1 MLVRCL
7 SLCLFLFAAAAET
20 AHAQSAADFY
30 HGQTIS
36 MVVSSS
42 AGGGYDTLSR
52 AVAKFLGRH
61 IPGSPSVIVRNMPGA
76 GGILAMNYLA
86 NVAPRDGL
94 TIGQVQNNTPF
105 EPLFGTKEATYDA
118 TKMIWL
124 GTPSVETA
132 LLIVWHTSPIMTIE
146 DARRTPMTAGASGAN
161 STPSFYARVL
171 NELLGLK
178 LKIIA
183 GYPGQNEAFLAME
196 RGELD
201 TYGDTFWSALTSTKP
216 DWISEKKIRILLQYG
231 PQKEAALP
239 DVPYGP
245 DLVSGDDDKKLF
257 EAAYAPLAAGRPFVA
272 PPGVPAERAA
282 ALRVGLLATFKDPDF
297 LAEATRMHLI
307 INKPISGEDMQ
318 AQVARVYEMPQRIV
332 DRLRRIAQK
341 Q

>member
-1 MLVRCL
+1 MFIRRIW
-7 SLCLFLFAAAAET
+7 LCLLLTAAAMPT
-20 AHAQSAADFY
+20 ARAQSVADFY
-30 HGQTIS
+30 RGQSIS
-36 MVVSSS
+36 MAVSSS

-52 AVAKFLGRH
+52 AVAKRLGKH
-61 IPGSPSVIVRNMPGA
+61 IPGNPSVIVRNMPGA

-105 EPLFGTKEATYDA
+105 EPLFGTKEANYDA

-124 GTPSVETA
+124 GTPSIETA

-146 DARRTPMTAGASGAN
+146 DAKRMPMTAGASGAN
-161 STPSFYARVL
+161 STPSFYARLL

-178 LKIIA
+178 IKIIL
-183 GYPGQNEAFLAME
+183 GYPGQNEAFLAIE

-201 TYGDTFWSALTSTKP
+201 SYGDTFWSALTSTRP
-216 DWISEKKIRILLQYG
+216 DWLKEKKIRILVQYG
-231 PQKEAALP
+231 PEKEAALP

-245 DLVSGDDDKKLF
+245 DLVNNEDDKKLF

-272 PPGVPAERAA
+272 PPGVPPERAA
-282 ALRVGLLATFKDPDF
+282 ALRAGLLATFEDPDF
-297 LAEATRMHLI
+297 LAEAARSRLV
-307 INKPISGEDMQ
+307 INKPTSGEAMQ
-318 AQVARVYEMPQRIV
+318 ARIAAVYQMPTRIL

>member
-1 MLVRCL
+1 MFIHRL
-7 SLCLFLFAAAAET
+7 SFFVLLTAAAVHT
-20 AHAQSAADFY
+20 ARAQSVADFY
-30 HGQTIS
+30 RGRSIS

-52 AVAKFLGRH
+52 AVAQYLGQH
-61 IPGSPSVIVRNMPGA
+61 IPGSPSVIVRDMPGA

-86 NVAPRDGL
+86 QVAPRDGL

-105 EPLFGTKEATYDA
+105 EPLFGTKEADYDA
-118 TKMIWL
+118 TKMTWL

-146 DARRTPMTAGASGAN
+146 DAKRIPLTAGASGAN
-161 STPSFYARVL
+161 STPSFYARLL

-178 LKIIA
+178 IKIIL
-183 GYPGQNEAFLAME
+183 GYPGQNEAFLAMQ

-201 TYGDTFWSALTSTKP
+201 SYGDTFWSALTSTRP
-216 DWISEKKIRILLQYG
+216 DWIKENKIRILVQYG

-245 DLVSGDDDKKLF
+245 DLVKSEDDKKLF

-272 PPGVPAERAA
+272 PPGLPAERAA
-282 ALRVGLLATFKDPDF
+282 ALRAGLLATFTDPQF
-297 LAEATRMHLI
+297 LADAEKKRLI
-307 INKPISGEDMQ
+307 INKPTSGEAMQ
-318 AQVARVYEMPQRIV
+318 AQIARVYQMPQRII

>member
-1 MLVRCL
+1 MFIRCIWV
-7 SLCLFLFAAAAET
+7 CLLLTAAAMPA
-20 AHAQSAADFY
+20 ARAQSVADFY
-30 HGQTIS
+30 RGQSIS
-36 MVVSSS
+36 MAVSSS

-52 AVAKFLGRH
+52 AVAKRLGRH
-61 IPGSPSVIVRNMPGA
+61 IPGNPSVIVRNMPGA

-105 EPLFGTKEATYDA
+105 EPLFGTKEANYDA

-124 GTPSVETA
+124 GTPSIETA

-146 DARRTPMTAGASGAN
+146 DAKRMPMTAGASGAN
-161 STPSFYARVL
+161 STPSFYARLL

-178 LKIIA
+178 IKIIL
-183 GYPGQNEAFLAME
+183 GYPGQNEAFLAIE

-201 TYGDTFWSALTSTKP
+201 SYGDTFWSALTSTRP
-216 DWISEKKIRILLQYG
+216 DWLKEKKIRILVQYG
-231 PQKEAALP
+231 PEKEAALP

-245 DLVSGDDDKKLF
+245 DLVNNEDDKKLF

-272 PPGVPAERAA
+272 PPGVPPERAA
-282 ALRVGLLATFKDPDF
+282 ALRAGLLATFEDPDF
-297 LAEATRMHLI
+297 LAEAARSRLV
-307 INKPISGEDMQ
+307 INKPTSGEAMQ
-318 AQVARVYEMPQRIV
+318 ARIAAVYQMPTRIL

>member
-1 MLVRCL
+1 MFSRAALFCL
-7 SLCLFLFAAAAET
+7 LLIAAMQPAQ
-20 AHAQSAADFY
+20 AQSVADVY
-30 HGQTIS
+30 RGQSIS

-52 AVAKFLGRH
+52 AVARYLGKH
-61 IPGSPSVIVRNMPGA
+61 IPGNPAVIVRNMPGA

-118 TKMIWL
+118 TKMTWL

-146 DARRTPMTAGASGAN
+146 DARRIPMTAGASGAN
-161 STPSFYARVL
+161 STPSFYARLL

-178 LKIIA
+178 LRVIA

-201 TYGDTFWSALTSTKP
+201 TYGDTFWSALTSTRP
-216 DWISEKKIRILLQYG
+216 DWIKEKKIRILVQYG
-231 PQKEAALP
+231 PEKEAALP

-245 DLVSGDDDKKLF
+245 DLVKNEDDRKLF

-272 PPGVPAERAA
+272 PPGLPAERAA
-282 ALRVGLLATFKDPDF
+282 ALRAGLLATFNDPEF
-297 LAEATRMHLI
+297 LADAAKKRLI
-307 INKPISGEDMQ
+307 INKPTSGEAMQ
-318 AQVARVYEMPQRIV
+318 AQIARVYEMPERVI

>member
-7 SLCLFLFAAAAET
+7 SFCLFLFAAVAPT

-30 HGQTIS
+30 RGQTIS

-61 IPGSPSVIVRNMPGA
+61 IPGNPSVIVRNMPGA

-94 TIGQVQNNTPF
+94 TVGQVQNNTPF

-132 LLIVWHTSPIMTIE
+132 LLIVWHTSPIMTID
-146 DARRTPMTAGASGAN
+146 DAKRTPMTAGASGAN

-239 DVPYGP
+239 DVPYCP
-245 DLVSGDDDKKLF
+245 DLVTSDDDRKLF

-272 PPGVPAERAA
+272 PPGVPAERAGV
-282 ALRVGLLATFKDPDF
+282 LRAGLLATFKDPDF
-297 LAEATRMHLI
+297 LAEAARTHLI

-318 AQVARVYEMPQRIV
+318 AQVAHVYEMPQRIV
-332 DRLRRIAQK
+332 DRLRLVAQK

>member
-1 MLVRCL
+1 MFVRCL
-7 SLCLFLFAAAAET
+7 SLCLLLIAGATQT
-20 AHAQSAADFY
+20 AHAQSVADFY

-61 IPGSPSVIVRNMPGA
+61 IPGNPSVIVRNMPGA

-94 TIGQVQNNTPF
+94 TVGQVQNNTPF

-201 TYGDTFWSALTSTKP
+201 TYGDTFWSALTSTKS

-245 DLVSGDDDKKLF
+245 DLVSGDDDRKLF

-282 ALRVGLLATFKDPDF
+282 ALRAGLLATFKDPDF
-297 LAEATRMHLI
+297 LAEATRTHLI